1 MSRRPPR
8 ATRTDPLVP
17 DTKLCRSAREVR
29 CRNRDARKA
38 SLAFA
43 FARRRVRAAA
53 GGRHHACGT
62 APRTE
67 KAGTARAFRDG
78 QTGPGFREPR
88 FPLRRRYCARRT
100 RSRTDV
106 AWRARSEEHT
116 SEIQSLMRTSYDF
129 FFL

>member
-88 FPLRRRYCARRT
+88 FPLRRR
-100 RSRTDV
+100 S
-106 AWRARSEEHT
+106 RSEEHT
-116 SEIQSLMRTSYDF
+116 SELQSLIRIAYAVFM
-129 FFL
+129 LHIKINK